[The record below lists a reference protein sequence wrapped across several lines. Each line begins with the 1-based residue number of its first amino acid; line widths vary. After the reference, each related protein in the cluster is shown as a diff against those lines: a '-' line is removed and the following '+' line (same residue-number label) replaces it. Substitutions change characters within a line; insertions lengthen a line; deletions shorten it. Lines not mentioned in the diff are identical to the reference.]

1 MKTIIRIATTLV
13 ITAAT
18 FTVHGAEQDDG
29 ALAVCEAEIQRHFG
43 DSSEVMLVSQRQYGH
58 GTRMKVAARLD
69 RDNSRFA
76 TCWVTPD
83 DIAALQAEQESEL
96 LVAAS
101 EPLPGL
107 TP

>member
-1 MKTIIRIATTLV
+1 MKTITRIATTLV
-13 ITAAT
+13 MSAAT
-18 FTVHGAEQDDG
+18 FAVHGAEQDDG
-29 ALAVCEAEIQRHFG
+29 ALAVCEAEIQRHYG
-43 DSSEVMLVSQRQYGH
+43 DSSEIMLVSQRQYGH

-83 DIAALQAEQESEL
+83 DIAALQGEQASEV

-101 EPLPGL
+101 EPAPVL

>member
-1 MKTIIRIATTLV
+1 MKTITRIAATLV
-13 ITAAT
+13 MTAAT
-18 FTVHGAEQDDG
+18 FAAHGAEQDGG
-29 ALAVCEAEIQRHFG
+29 ALAVCEAEIQRHYG
-43 DSSEVMLVSQRQYGH
+43 DGSEVLLVSQRQYGH
-58 GTRMKVAARLD
+58 GTRLKVAARLD

-83 DIAALQAEQESEL
+83 DIAALEREQEMEL

-101 EPLPGL
+101 EPATGL

>member
-1 MKTIIRIATTLV
+1 MKTITRIATTLAM
-13 ITAAT
+13 TAAT
-18 FTVHGAEQDDG
+18 FAVHAAEQGDG
-29 ALAVCEAEIQRHFG
+29 ALAVCEAEIQRHYG
-43 DSSEVMLVSQRQYGH
+43 DSSEIMLVSQRQYGH

-83 DIAALQAEQESEL
+83 DIAALQREQESEL

-101 EPLPGL
+101 ESPAGL